1 MKGKRVPSVEEGLQS
16 QLRNIE
22 KEYGRTIDE
31 WVSIVV
37 ASRLQ
42 KHTEV
47 VAMLKQRYGMTHGA
61 AHRVSLV
68 ARNRTA
74 PPAAGDKVLQPPLQD
89 VYARLL
95 QKVGALGDDI
105 EQAPKKG
112 YVSLRRRKQFA
123 MLQPGAKWINLGLVL
138 AGHRPTKRLEP
149 AGTWNAL
156 FTHRVRVATPAEIDG
171 ELDSWLREAYD
182 AAG

>member
-1 MKGKRVPSVEEGLQS
+1 MKRVPTVEDGIQS

-22 KEYGRTIDE
+22 NTYGRSIDE
-31 WVSIVV
+31 LVVIVGESGLV
-37 ASRLQ
+37 
-42 KHTEV
+42 KHNEV
-47 VAMLKQRYGMTHGA
+47 VAMLKQRYGMAHAA

-68 ARNRTA
+68 ARSRQAQPA
-74 PPAAGDKVLQPPLQD
+74 PVGAALAPALQE

-95 QKVGALGDDI
+95 EKAGSLGGDV

-123 MLQPGAKWINLGLVL
+123 MLQPGARWINVGLVL
-138 AGHRPTKRLEP
+138 ANHPQQGRLEP
-149 AGTWNAL
+149 AQKWNAL
-156 FTHRVRVATPAEIDG
+156 FTHRVRVATPAEIDA
-171 ELDSWLREAYD
+171 ELESWLREAYA